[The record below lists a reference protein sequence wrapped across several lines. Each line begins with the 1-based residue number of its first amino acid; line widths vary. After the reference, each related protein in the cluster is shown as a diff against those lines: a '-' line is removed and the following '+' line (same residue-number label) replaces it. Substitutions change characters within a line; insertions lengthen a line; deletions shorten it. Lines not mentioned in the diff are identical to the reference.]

1 MRLIQSFINHPDPRP
16 TLAPSFPVIPTSE
29 SKPQYRVPSYMTAEL
44 DRDSRAIDDEK
55 ANAERMAS
63 QLEALSRDIERS
75 KLYLDRTSQIAIDE
89 FNSKVDSHNAL
100 VGKVRAQNRLVNQMV
115 ENYNAK
121 LRKYDR

>member
-1 MRLIQSFINHPDPRP
+1 
-16 TLAPSFPVIPTSE
+16 
-29 SKPQYRVPSYMTAEL
+29 MTAEL

-55 ANAERMAS
+55 AKAERMAS

-75 KLYLDRTSQIAIDE
+75 KLYLDRTSQISIDE

>member
-1 MRLIQSFINHPDPRP
+1 
-16 TLAPSFPVIPTSE
+16 
-29 SKPQYRVPSYMTAEL
+29 MTAEL